1 LRQGQRSQRV
11 RHRLDRQLL
20 FLVPHTG
27 MPMQDRHL
35 VRLDP
40 LQPRAQQIGADAY
53 APDAATAVDLARK
66 RL

>member
-1 LRQGQRSQRV
+1 MRQGQRSQRV

-35 VRLDP
+35 VRLGP